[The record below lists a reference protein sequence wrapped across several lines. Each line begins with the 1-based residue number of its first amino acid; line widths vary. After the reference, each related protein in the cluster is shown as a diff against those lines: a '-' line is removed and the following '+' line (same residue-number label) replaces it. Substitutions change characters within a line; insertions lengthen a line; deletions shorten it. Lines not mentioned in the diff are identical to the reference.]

1 MASEWVTPL
10 LAADEPPLGF
20 KRLPSAN
27 ARVRSF
33 LEEHGTL
40 AVAKLALAEE
50 DAGKLVPNIADTG
63 NSLSLLTSF
72 FLFNEML
79 AQAKPPLPALGIVS
93 SGQTLGSRLENVVA
107 ARLRELVTQTD
118 GLAFEVASKG
128 DQGSKTTRFE
138 LTEYWPYVTPPA
150 APTGTAVDSAL
161 RQLGRGHLIQPD
173 VVVWRTR
180 RAKFHRVDGDRLVT
194 EEHELRQLFACISGK
209 ATIRSDR
216 SQSARYEGIVV
227 SRWGRAR
234 APHFVVVTAE
244 PLPSRLGSLA
254 WGLGEI
260 DCVYHVDLRSL
271 VPAVRQ
277 AEEALSRSTSAR
289 ASDELQEL
297 IEQARVRDLADLF
310 DDLFN
315 DFGP

>member
-1 MASEWVTPL
+1 MASEWVTSL
-10 LAADEPPLGF
+10 LAAEKPPLGF
-20 KRLPSAN
+20 KRLPNAN

-33 LEEHGTL
+33 LDKHKTL

-50 DAGKLVPNIADTG
+50 EAGKLVPNIADTG
-63 NSLSLLTSF
+63 NALSLLTSF
-72 FLFNEML
+72 FLFDEML
-79 AQAKPPLPALGIVS
+79 KQTTPPVSSLKIVL
-93 SGQTLGSRLENVVA
+93 SGQTLGSRLENIVA
-107 ARLRELVTQTD
+107 ARLRELVTQA
-118 GLAFEVASKG
+118 GFSFEVASKG
-128 DQGSKTTRFE
+128 DQGSKDTRFE
-138 LTEYWPYVTPPA
+138 LTDYWPYATPPA
-150 APTGTAVDSAL
+150 APAGTAVDTAL

-180 RAKFHRVDGDRLVT
+180 RAKFHRVDDGELVT
-194 EEHELRQLFACISGK
+194 EEHELRELFACISGK

-244 PLPSRLGSLA
+244 PVPSRLGSLA

-260 DCVYHVDLRSL
+260 DCVYHVDLGSL

-277 AEEALSRSTSAR
+277 AEEELSRSTPTR
-289 ASDELQEL
+289 PSDELQEL
-297 IEQARVRDLADLF
+297 IEQARVRDLSDLF
-310 DDLFN
+310 DDLF
-315 DFGP
+315 DDLRP

>member
-10 LAADEPPLGF
+10 LGTDEPPLGF

-33 LEEHGTL
+33 LQEHRAL
-40 AVAKLALAEE
+40 AVAKLALASEE
-50 DAGKLVPNIADTG
+50 AGKLVPNIADTG

-79 AQAKPPLPALGIVS
+79 AQATPPPSSLGIVS

-107 ARLRELVTQTD
+107 ARLRELVTQT
-118 GLAFEVASKG
+118 GLSFEVASKG
-128 DQGSKTTRFE
+128 DQGSKPTRFA
-138 LTEYWPYVTPPA
+138 LTEYWPYVTPPS
-150 APTGTAVDSAL
+150 APTGTAVDAAL

-180 RAKFHRVDGDRLVT
+180 RAKFHRVNGDRLVT

-234 APHFVVVTAE
+234 PPHFVVVTAE

-260 DCVYHVDLRSL
+260 DCVYHVDLGSL

-277 AEEALSRSTSAR
+277 AEEELSRSGSVR
-289 ASDELQEL
+289 PSEELQEL

-310 DDLFN
+310 DDLFH
-315 DFGP
+315 DLGP